1 MSEADA
7 IAVNAVA
14 ARWDGIER
22 IASDG
27 TVTYT
32 VEASEEIKRTL
43 GLALERITL
52 GEHSAVAD
60 ELAARLS
67 RSSTARCVHRSAWG
81 QGNFSSARGA
91 PIAL

>member
-27 TVTYT
+27 TVTFT
-32 VEASEEIKRTL
+32 TEASEEIKRTL
-43 GLALERITL
+43 GLPLEHITIDQ
-52 GEHSAVAD
+52 HPAVAE

-67 RSSTARCVHRSAWG
+67 
-81 QGNFSSARGA
+81 QELERGMRA
-91 PIAL
+91 